1 MKLNI
6 LPAQPKEIEKG
17 PKYVITLEYM
27 IGDADGDYYGEAEYS
42 EFTPDMERFIRIL
55 QEIDKK
61 CEDEDDYD
69 FGCYFEELGPGFF
82 DNKDDYGFFR
92 EHSGVIFE
100 HMQYPI
106 KYEDFYVSYLDE
118 NGDWHDVEIE
128 D

>member
-6 LPAQPKEIEKG
+6 LPALPPEPKEIG

-27 IGDADGDYYGEAEYS
+27 IGDADGDYYEVAEYS

-61 CEDEDDYD
+61 CKDD
-69 FGCYFEELGPGFF
+69 FGCYFEELGPRFF
-82 DNKDDYGFFR
+82 DNKDDYKFFI
-92 EHSGVIFE
+92 EHPGVIFE
-100 HMQYPI
+100 HMQHPI

-118 NGDWHDVEIE
+118 NGLWHDIKIE